1 MRNKIIEI
9 LKRLGVLNTTFLNQ
23 TANKIMSY
31 SGIEKV
37 TPEVLEKWLSGIDFT
52 FVSYKASYFARRLEV
67 ALKEG
72 EFFPVDNS
80 VSATAS
86 VSENTVQEKQTAEQ
100 VEQSWEDWKE
110 LIDDTP
116 SRGVICS
123 DDTNFLR
130 AVSDGKGG
138 LIYIDGTV
146 SEKYPRLEDLEPAEQ
161 QELISTVKALH
172 GSIAY
177 LDKVVRS
184 MQQHATAS

>member
-9 LKRLGVLNTTFLNQ
+9 LKRLGVLNTSFLNQ

-37 TPEVLEKWLSGIDFT
+37 TPEALEKWLSGIDFT
-52 FVSYKASYFARRLEV
+52 FISYKASYFARRLEV

-80 VSATAS
+80 VSETAS
-86 VSENTVQEKQTAEQ
+86 VSENTVQEKQTAGQ

-110 LIDDTP
+110 LIDDIP
-116 SRGVICS
+116 SRGVICC
-123 DDTNFLR
+123 DDNNYVR

-146 SEKYPRLEDLEPAEQ
+146 SERYPRLEDLEPAEQ
-161 QELISTVKALH
+161 QELIERVRVLH
-172 GSIAY
+172 GSLSY

-184 MQQHATAS
+184 MQKHATTS